1 MTAKVL
7 VVHRVLTRVKKQWR
21 SATLRTKGEPV
32 AVTDVVTMAMSQS
45 THIELV
51 EQLSRNS
58 RPYRDPLARIDWE
71 HLDRDSYWL
80 PESALSL
87 HGVDSFEA
95 LPEPIHRA
103 LSQQEYLHFAGIDTW
118 IKGLF
123 MERLSHSMQSAGGN
137 TALTRYRLHELREQA
152 GHALMFLELQKRA
165 VTVPY
170 RNPAVS
176 SRIVALMTRY
186 TPIDSLTYQLLMLI
200 GSELPDRLNRMLR
213 LHRSE
218 ICPAVYDM
226 VNLQIMDATRHIT
239 QARDAVDIR
248 TATTATSPTL
258 DACPGPTRLPTY
270 RCTYFLSTRG
280 SLRTRR
286 PQTRPAM
293 ATGGKGQRR
302 TPPLHHRL
310 YRAYAPPAGAIRI
323 YSGLVVTEYDPAPA
337 RLTTDCLP
345 RGRESPRGYLRF
357 CSEL

>member
-1 MTAKVL
+1 M
-7 VVHRVLTRVKKQWR
+7 HRVLTRVKKQWR

-45 THIELV
+45 THIELI

-123 MERLSHSMQSAGGN
+123 MERLNHSMQSAGAN

-176 SRIVALMTRY
+176 SRIVALMTQY

-226 VNLQIMDATRHIT
+226 INLQIMDATRHIA
-239 QARDAVDIR
+239 QARDAVDSGLRQLQRRRPWMHALVRLAFRRIVALIFYPPAAVYER
-248 TATTATSPTL
+248 AGLKPGLQWQRAAQSNAEHRRFITACIAPTRRLLAQSGFTL
-258 DACPGPTRLPTY
+258 DW
-270 RCTYFLSTRG
+270 
-280 SLRTRR
+280 
-286 PQTRPAM
+286 
-293 ATGGKGQRR
+293 
-302 TPPLHHRL
+302 
-310 YRAYAPPAGAIRI
+310 
-323 YSGLVVTEYDPAPA
+323 
-337 RLTTDCLP
+337 
-345 RGRESPRGYLRF
+345 
-357 CSEL
+357 